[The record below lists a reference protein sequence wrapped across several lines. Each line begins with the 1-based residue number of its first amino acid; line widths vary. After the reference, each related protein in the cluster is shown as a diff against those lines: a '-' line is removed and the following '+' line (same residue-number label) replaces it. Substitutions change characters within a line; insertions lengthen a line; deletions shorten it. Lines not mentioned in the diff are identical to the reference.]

1 MKRLLA
7 LLCPIYLSLLPSAVK
22 ADSSELKE
30 VPASLTI
37 FVPAK
42 NTKLERRKVKGKLYN
57 MMPTALTTYA
67 SVVAEKTLPL
77 LFQKSRSSF
86 PKGTKLKSFPVIKDE
101 VMQVSL
107 SKEFLQR
114 GFWKSKQRTFL
125 AVYAIV
131 NTAVEGYGSGDSLR
145 VRILIEG
152 KPFRNL
158 ANMDMRKPLRPRSDI
173 VIGRKAD

>member
-1 MKRLLA
+1 
-7 LLCPIYLSLLPSAVK
+7 
-22 ADSSELKE
+22 
-30 VPASLTI
+30 
-37 FVPAK
+37 
-42 NTKLERRKVKGKLYN
+42 
-57 MMPTALTTYA
+57 
-67 SVVAEKTLPL
+67 
-77 LFQKSRSSF
+77 
-86 PKGTKLKSFPVIKDE
+86 
-101 VMQVSL
+101 MQVSL